1 MSRKRSV
8 LINYIVA
15 AAMALSLTA
24 CGSDSGGGGGGG
36 GATGSS
42 GLSLNITDAP
52 VLNDD
57 IAAVWVRFTHVIIH
71 SDGGDDTP
79 QPVTDGTNDWIDVN
93 LKDLTEGKTQ
103 LLGDFELP
111 GGHYSWI
118 RLVIDPNETK
128 IVERTVVGLP
138 DGEGN
143 SETDDIIYTS
153 ALLDCSSCD
162 QSHLKLHRSFDVPNE
177 GGWVNFTID
186 FDLQKSLTL
195 QLPQSE
201 IEIGVEGRPNYAYK
215 LRPTLRIFDA
225 ELASTFIWG
234 SVIDT
239 RATKE
244 DPADPTGCKV
254 YTYVGPEDGDPAVIP
269 DDMCEPADELDT
281 SCDVVNNQRPLEEA
295 LVVNNGGSFDYQ
307 TGSLY
312 PGTYTVAM
320 ICPAIIADPANADNP
335 DTDDELVYIGEQEVD
350 ATLDPPNGLGVEANF
365 ELTGTAS
372 AAPPPAP

>member
-8 LINYIVA
+8 LINYIIA

-36 GATGSS
+36 GGTGSS

-52 VLNDD
+52 VLNED
-57 IAAVWVRFTHVIIH
+57 IAEVWVRFTHVIIH

-93 LKDLTEGKTQ
+93 LKDLTEGKTK

-118 RLVIDPNETK
+118 RLVIDPEESFVYEYDPLPGNPDNLNKTK
-128 IVERTVVGLP
+128 
-138 DGEGN
+138 
-143 SETDDIIYTS
+143 
-153 ALLDCSSCD
+153 LDCSSCD
-162 QSHLKLHRSFDVPNE
+162 ESHLKLHRSFDIPNQ

-201 IEIGVEGRPNYAYK
+201 IPRPHYAYK
-215 LRPTLRIFDA
+215 LRPTLRILET

-234 SVIDT
+234 SVTDT

-254 YTYVGPEDGDPAVIP
+254 YVYTGDAVTVIP
-269 DDMCEPADELDT
+269 DDICVPENEIDA
-281 SCDVVNNQRPLEEA
+281 SCDAVNNQRPLTTA
-295 LVVNNGGSFDYQ
+295 DVIDNGGTFDYR
-307 TGSLY
+307 TGPLY
-312 PGTYTVAM
+312 PETYTVAM
-320 ICPAIIADPANADNP
+320 ICPAIIADPVNADDP
-335 DTDDELVYIGEQEVD
+335 DTDDELIYIGEQDAD
-350 ATLDPPNGLGVEANF
+350 ATLDPPDGNGVEANF
-365 ELTGTAS
+365 VLADS
-372 AAPPPAP
+372 P

>member
-1 MSRKRSV
+1 MNRKRSV
-8 LINYIVA
+8 IINYIVA

-24 CGSDSGGGGGGG
+24 CGGGGGGGG
-36 GATGSS
+36 SS
-42 GLSLNITDAP
+42 SGGLSLSITDAP
-52 VLNDD
+52 VMDDD
-57 IAAVWVRFTHVIIH
+57 IAEVWVRFTHVIVH

-103 LLGDFELP
+103 LLGDFKLP

-118 RLVIDPNETK
+118 RLVIDPDNTV
-128 IVERTVVGLP
+128 IVERDVVGSP

-143 SETDDIIYTS
+143 SETDDVLHDP
-153 ALLDCSSCD
+153 AKLDCSSCD
-162 QSHLKLHRSFDVPNE
+162 ESHLKLHRSFDIPNE

-201 IEIGVEGRPNYAYK
+201 KRRPDYAYK
-215 LRPTLRIFDA
+215 LRPTLRILDA

-234 SVIDT
+234 SVTDT

-244 DPADPTGCKV
+244 DPADPTGCEIYV
-254 YTYVGPEDGDPAVIP
+254 YTGAMETVTP
-269 DDMCEPADELDT
+269 DDLCEVDEPDV
-281 SCDVVNNQRPLEEA
+281 SCDGVNNQRPLTTA
-295 LVVNNGGSFDYQ
+295 DVINNGGTFEYQ

-320 ICPAIIADPANADNP
+320 ICPAIIADPAHADDP
-335 DTDDELVYIGEQEVD
+335 GTDDELVYIGEQEVD
-350 ATLDPPNGLGVEANF
+350 ATLDPPDGLGSEANF
-365 ELTGTAS
+365 VLAD
-372 AAPPPAP
+372 AL

>member
-1 MSRKRSV
+1 MNSKCSI
-8 LINYIVA
+8 LINYLVA
-15 AAMALSLTA
+15 AAMTLSLTA
-24 CGSDSGGGGGGG
+24 CGGGGGDS
-36 GATGSS
+36 ATGSS
-42 GLSLNITDAP
+42 GVSLSITDAP
-52 VLNDD
+52 VLDED
-57 IAAVWVRFTHVIIH
+57 IAEVWVRFTHVIIH

-79 QPVTDGTNDWIDVN
+79 QPVTDGTNEWIDVN
-93 LKDLTEGKTQ
+93 LKELTEGKTQ

-143 SETDDIIYTS
+143 SEADDELHPS

-162 QSHLKLHRSFDVPNE
+162 ESHLKLHKSFDIPND

-201 IEIGVEGRPNYAYK
+201 KPRPNHAYK
-215 LRPTLRIFDA
+215 LRPTLRIIDA

-234 SVIDT
+234 SVTDT

-244 DPADPTGCKV
+244 DPADPTGCEIYV
-254 YTYVGPEDGDPAVIP
+254 YTGDEATVIP
-269 DDMCEPADELDT
+269 DDICVPADEFDT
-281 SCDVVNNQRPLEEA
+281 SCDAVNNQRPLTTA
-295 LVVNNGGSFDYQ
+295 DVINNGGTFEYQ
-307 TGSLY
+307 TGPLY
-312 PGTYTVAM
+312 PETYTVAM

-350 ATLDPPNGLGVEANF
+350 ATLDPPDGLGSEANF
-365 ELTGTAS
+365 ELAD
-372 AAPPPAP
+372 PI